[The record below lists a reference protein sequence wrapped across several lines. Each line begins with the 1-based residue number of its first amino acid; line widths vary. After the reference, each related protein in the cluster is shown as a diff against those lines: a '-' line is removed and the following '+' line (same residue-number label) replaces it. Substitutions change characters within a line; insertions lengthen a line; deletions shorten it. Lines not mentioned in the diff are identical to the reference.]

1 LPRGRDGIG
10 WRGLKHTARA
20 DPDTLAGSVESLS
33 NLNLHCGWR
42 AYGWTEG
49 STCAIDLPTRL
60 LDRSNPQECTAM
72 ANVQPTTRV
81 SVAAKTSRTKTTGPA
96 VRATAKKVASPAGRQ
111 VLAARKRAV
120 RHAELGTAGSAV
132 KSGIA
137 DTLKGMEAIE
147 TEIAG
152 LVRRTVAS
160 TLAASGSI
168 AKELITVVRDVVE
181 GALAAT
187 EQAGTDLAVSMRG
200 VAKGVVKGVHDVRGD
215 VAKAAAETVRT
226 AMKHANKVGADVGAV
241 ARRAMDGI
249 VEAVTETGEN
259 VTAVTRTAVKGA
271 IQAANKMDNVAV
283 RTVRKV
289 LTGISAGLDKIIGTM
304 PVPPRT
310 STRAA
315 APVARRRSTPSRAT
329 RKV

>member
-1 LPRGRDGIG
+1 
-10 WRGLKHTARA
+10 
-20 DPDTLAGSVESLS
+20 
-33 NLNLHCGWR
+33 
-42 AYGWTEG
+42 
-49 STCAIDLPTRL
+49 
-60 LDRSNPQECTAM
+60 
-72 ANVQPTTRV
+72 
-81 SVAAKTSRTKTTGPA
+81 
-96 VRATAKKVASPAGRQ
+96 
-111 VLAARKRAV
+111 
-120 RHAELGTAGSAV
+120 
-132 KSGIA
+132 
-137 DTLKGMEAIE
+137 
-147 TEIAG
+147 
-152 LVRRTVAS
+152 
-160 TLAASGSI
+160 
-168 AKELITVVRDVVE
+168 
-181 GALAAT
+181 
-187 EQAGTDLAVSMRG
+187 
-200 VAKGVVKGVHDVRGD
+200 
-215 VAKAAAETVRT
+215 
-226 AMKHANKVGADVGAV
+226 KHANKVGADVGAV